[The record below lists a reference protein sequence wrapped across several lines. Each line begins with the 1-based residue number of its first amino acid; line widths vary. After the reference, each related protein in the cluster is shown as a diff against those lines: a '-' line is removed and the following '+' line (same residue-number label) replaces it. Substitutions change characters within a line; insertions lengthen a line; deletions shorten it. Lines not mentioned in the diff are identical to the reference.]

1 MYASLPLPLRSQL
14 IDFECGG
21 DDFGAP
27 CSLLAHLLCSHSL
40 PRLCSQLIENPWPV
54 GSASELM
61 QHRMAIINLAANIDT
76 RIQKMYEVR
85 TVRTHAQ
92 LSQLCP
98 RAQLSKAK
106 DCAHAS

>member
-1 MYASLPLPLRSQL
+1 M
-14 IDFECGG
+14 
-21 DDFGAP
+21 
-27 CSLLAHLLCSHSL
+27 
-40 PRLCSQLIENPWPV
+40 

-85 TVRTHAQ
+85 TVRTHTQ

-98 RAQLSKAK
+98 GAQLSKAK
-106 DCAHAS
+106 DCSHAS